1 MLQLETLY
9 YTMHAV
15 LVSLALWPLSVP
27 AYQILQADQST
38 RQVGAGGSLRLT
50 CSSDTY
56 FEYCSWSHQ
65 PGDREC
71 HLEWKYLKVSE
82 FLEWVFSFKS
92 FNCIQNVSLSQLL
105 TLLVNKLL
113 L

>member
-9 YTMHAV
+9 YTMHWV

-82 FLEWVFSFKS
+82 FLEWVFSF
-92 FNCIQNVSLSQLL
+92 
-105 TLLVNKLL
+105 
-113 L
+113 